1 MPSVTGRGGRHV
13 GVGVASTGSGP
24 PTAVLLLGLGG
35 ALRAHGARTYVAAV
49 HAPWYAAARQMGKRS
64 APYRIIA
71 LAFACERL
79 TGMDGGRMGLRHRP
93 LVVPSPL
100 SGIHVRCNLP
110 GRPSDKLCIKDSPGW
125 SAGTLVTLARGVG
138 HPPFARIQS
147 CATTPKRGTH
157 LSAEE
162 RIIAQEIIVAIR
174 LRCPVLLRLRY
185 TADVFVLVRPGHGVA
200 RLAGDATL
208 F

>member
-1 MPSVTGRGGRHV
+1 VGGTSASASPRLGRVR
-13 GVGVASTGSGP
+13 
-24 PTAVLLLGLGG
+24 LLLCCWAWGWCSPRSWC
-35 ALRAHGARTYVAAV
+35 AARTYVAAV
-49 HAPWYAAARQMGKRS
+49 HAPAWYGAARQTGKRS

-138 HPPFARIQS
+138 HPPSPSLGSKAVQRHQNAGRTCPRKKES
-147 CATTPKRGTH
+147 SHRKLSSPSASAVLYCAALQMCSSWFG
-157 LSAEE
+157 
-162 RIIAQEIIVAIR
+162 
-174 LRCPVLLRLRY
+174 
-185 TADVFVLVRPGHGVA
+185 PGHGVA